1 MWQEYPT
8 KEVSDTETISSVEEP
23 ESGGGT
29 LFIGSTE
36 ALLGAFFFLA
46 CLLFDTRPLIWLAYF
61 FIAMY
66 NKHI

>member
-36 ALLGAFFFLA
+36 ALLGAFFFWHV
-46 CLLFDTRPLIWLAYF
+46 LLFTR
-61 FIAMY
+61 
-66 NKHI
+66 

>member
-36 ALLGAFFFLA
+36 ALFGAFFFGMFIVRYATAHLA
-46 CLLFDTRPLIWLAYF
+46 CIF
-61 FIAMY
+61 FY
-66 NKHI
+66 RYV